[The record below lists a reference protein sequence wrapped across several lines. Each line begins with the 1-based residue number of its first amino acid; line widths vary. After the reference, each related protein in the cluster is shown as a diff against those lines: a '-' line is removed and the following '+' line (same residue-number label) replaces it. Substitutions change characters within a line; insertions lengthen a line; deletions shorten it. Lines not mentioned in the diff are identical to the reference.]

1 MASSLASHSC
11 TAGTLF
17 NRKRQSC
24 IMKGLYLARGG
35 FPERC
40 SRHNNGTLKRAWQQ
54 AMPTEP
60 KMTIKILPNR
70 NMLKGKKILL
80 GITGSIAAYKAI
92 LLVRLLVK
100 GGAEVKVVMTNAAKS
115 FVSPL
120 VLSTLSNNKVLV
132 DLFDEDTWANH
143 VMLGRWADV
152 MVIAP
157 ASCNTLAKMASGQCD
172 NLLLAVY
179 LSATCPVVV
188 SPAMDEDMWH
198 HATTQRN
205 IDLLRSYGNSILNV
219 EKGELASGLIGEGRM
234 AEPETI
240 VQYLT
245 EIFFREKTLAGKKVL
260 VTAGPTYEAID
271 PVRFIGNH
279 SSGKMGFAL
288 AEAFYLQGADVELVT
303 GPTSQRTSYAGIAV
317 TGVTSAQSM
326 YEACTA
332 LFPGVDI
339 AVMSAA
345 VADYKPI
352 EVAIEK
358 IKKTNEDLTIQL
370 SKTRDILKSLGE
382 EKKPGQLLVG
392 FALETNNERAYAQSK
407 LQAKNADMIVLN
419 SLRDKDA
426 GFGHDTNKVTVFDRD
441 GNEYNL
447 SLASKQAIAA
457 DIVNIIIQKLHA

>member
-1 MASSLASHSC
+1 
-11 TAGTLF
+11 
-17 NRKRQSC
+17 
-24 IMKGLYLARGG
+24 
-35 FPERC
+35 
-40 SRHNNGTLKRAWQQ
+40 
-54 AMPTEP
+54 
-60 KMTIKILPNR
+60 
-70 NMLKGKKILL
+70 MLKGKKILL

-100 GGAEVKVVMTNAAKS
+100 AGAEVKVVMTEAAKS

-120 VLSTLSNNKVLV
+120 VLSTLSNNKVLI

-143 VMLGRWADV
+143 VMLGRWANV

-157 ASCNTLAKMASGQCD
+157 ASCNTLAKMANGQCD

-198 HATTQRN
+198 HFSTQRN
-205 IDLLRSYGNSILNV
+205 IDLLRSYGNTVIDV
-219 EKGELASGLIGEGRM
+219 EKGELASGLVGEGRM
-234 AEPETI
+234 AEPEKI
-240 VQYLT
+240 VQYLV
-245 EIFFREKTLAGKKVL
+245 ENFFRDDVLAGKRVL

-288 AEAFYLQGADVELVT
+288 AEAFYLKGAEVELVT
-303 GPTSQRTSYAGIAV
+303 GPTNQETNYAGINV
-317 TGVTSAQSM
+317 TKVTSAQSM
-326 YEACTA
+326 YEACTGI
-332 LFPGVDI
+332 FPATDI

-370 SKTRDILKSLGE
+370 SKTKDILKSLGE

-392 FALETNNERAYAQSK
+392 FALETHNERAYALNK
-407 LQAKNADMIVLN
+407 LEAKNADMIVLN
-419 SLRDKDA
+419 SLRDKEA
-426 GFGHDTNKVTVFDRD
+426 GFGHDTNKVTIFDKEGSEFD
-441 GNEYNL
+441 LN
-447 SLASKQAIAA
+447 LASKQDIAA